1 MGLWSHYVHVVS
13 KAVLVCVAV
22 AFSFSCLLRKFNSVC
37 STQSMY
43 DFLKKAFLEGW
54 GGGGGGGFMERI
66 VLHGRTNDHIML
78 KGGDREF
85 HKCVFQ

>member
-37 STQSMY
+37 STQSMD

-54 GGGGGGGFMERI
+54 GIYGEDCS
-66 VLHGRTNDHIML
+66 T
-78 KGGDREF
+78 REN
-85 HKCVFQ
+85 

>member
-1 MGLWSHYVHVVS
+1 MD
-13 KAVLVCVAV
+13 
-22 AFSFSCLLRKFNSVC
+22 
-37 STQSMY
+37 